1 MTEKKETKTK
11 KIATKPTTV
20 VGLKNRQPLS
30 VKGRVGV
37 YIETVGRRKTSVAR
51 VRLFA
56 KSGGGITIN
65 DKKLNE
71 YFPTAELRGIVES
84 PLKTAKM
91 EKYEITVR
99 LSGGGIHS
107 QAEALRHGIS
117 RALIELNA
125 ELRKEL
131 KPPGFLMR
139 DPRMK
144 ERRKFGLKKARKA
157 PQWSK
162 R

>member
-11 KIATKPTTV
+11 TKKIAAKPTSD
-20 VGLKNRQPLS
+20 VGLKT
-30 VKGRVGV
+30 VKSKAGV
-37 YIETVGRRKTSVAR
+37 YIEAVGRRKTSVAR
-51 VRLFA
+51 VRYFA
-56 KSGGGITIN
+56 KSDKGILIN
-65 DKKLNE
+65 DKKLND
-71 YFPTAELRGIVES
+71 YFPTDELRGIVES
-84 PLKTAKM
+84 PLKKAKI
-91 EKYEITVR
+91 EKYEITAR

-117 RALIELNA
+117 RALIESNA
-125 ELRKEL
+125 ELRGEL
-131 KPPGFLMR
+131 KPLGFLMR

>member
-1 MTEKKETKTK
+1 MTGKKETKIK
-11 KIATKPTTV
+11 KAP
-20 VGLKNRQPLS
+20 S
-30 VKGRVGV
+30 V
-37 YIETVGRRKTSVAR
+37 YIEAIGRRKTSVAR
-51 VRLFA
+51 VRFFVKA
-56 KSGGGITIN
+56 DGGITIN
-65 DKKLNE
+65 GKKLNE
-71 YFPTAELRGIVES
+71 YFPTDELRGIVES
-84 PLKTAKM
+84 PMKKAKLG
-91 EKYEITVR
+91 KYEITAR

-117 RALIELNA
+117 RALIEANA

-131 KPPGFLMR
+131 KPLGFLMR